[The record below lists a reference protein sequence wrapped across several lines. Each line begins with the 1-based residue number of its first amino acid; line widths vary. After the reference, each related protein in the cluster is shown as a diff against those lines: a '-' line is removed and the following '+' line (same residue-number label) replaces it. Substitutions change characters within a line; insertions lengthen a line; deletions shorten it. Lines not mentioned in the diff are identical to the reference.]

1 MIQNEPRG
9 FSIMAIIMIL
19 LMVGLLMMTA
29 LANQLSSQQKINS
42 EERGYLRSYNRAISL
57 LNWGDES
64 GLAGS

>member
-1 MIQNEPRG
+1 
-9 FSIMAIIMIL
+9 MAIIMIL